1 MPPSS
6 LQQNGRDQ
14 WSTMGPLSIKSTF
27 TFHLSPGSHYSPRC
41 GWGWTFSV
49 EYGNEIF
56 AQDCTKLVAYFDY
69 AAPGGTDFLG
79 QSLTVSGA
87 ISGPSVV
94 HSLGDKVDIKMG
106 PSSAP
111 QIVKRTLGSCHLPLT
126 DAVITLAF
134 TVAFPFHETIFSPIN
149 PKAAFSSRASR
160 ALRDTI
166 ETGELIDTKFY
177 LFSRRLGEGQ
187 AYCPKALF
195 SSSRVILGASDY
207 IDVLLSGSA
216 FSESKEVDIDE
227 PVDIPTGEYSYDGD
241 SDLESDDGYD
251 DDARGSSNWR
261 SQSSGSIKT
270 RPRLGR
276 VCVLK
281 DIAYK
286 TFKAFLVYL
295 YTEDITFTSIKSKT
309 SLPSNSRLGCSPKS
323 MYRLADMINHE
334 PLKKLALANLQT
346 QLTKANI
353 CSELFSEFTS
363 WYPEVLNMEVR
374 FTLEHWSD
382 PVVQDNRK
390 AMFKRLVDGQF
401 PYAWSAFN
409 AIMEKMHPAP
419 VTAVPIS
426 PLVVPRRRGR
436 ESPLPVV
443 PLSVVPPRQRPRN
456 GVNISD
462 LGVPPYSS

>member
-1 MPPSS
+1 MPVSS
-6 LQQNGRDQ
+6 LQQKGRDQ

-41 GWGWTFSV
+41 GWGWMFSV

-69 AAPGGTDFLG
+69 AAPGGTDFWG
-79 QSLTVSGA
+79 PSLTVSGA
-87 ISGPSVV
+87 ISGLSVT
-94 HSLGDKVDIKMG
+94 HSLGERVDIKMG

-126 DAVITLAF
+126 DAAFTLEF

-149 PKAAFSSRASR
+149 SKAAFTTRASR

-207 IDVLLSGSA
+207 IDVLLGGSA

-227 PVDIPTGEYSYDGD
+227 PVDIQAGDYSYDAD

-251 DDARGSSNWR
+251 DDAHRSSNR
-261 SQSSGSIKT
+261 GSQSSASIKT

-286 TFKAFLVYL
+286 TFKALLVYL
-295 YTEDITFTSIKSKT
+295 YAEDIIFTSIKSKT
-309 SLPSNSRLGCSPKS
+309 SPPSNFGPGCSPKS

-346 QLTKANI
+346 QLTKENI

-363 WYPEVLNMEVR
+363 WYPEVLNMEVK
-374 FTLEHWSD
+374 FTLEHWTD

-390 AMFKRLVDGQF
+390 TMFKRLVDGQF
-401 PYAWSAFN
+401 PYAWPAFN
-409 AIMEKMHPAP
+409 AIMEKMHPALG
-419 VTAVPIS
+419 TAVSVS
-426 PLVVPRRRGR
+426 PLVVPRRRA
-436 ESPLPVV
+436 SPLPVV
-443 PLSVVPPRQRPRN
+443 PLSVVPPGQRRRN
-456 GVNISD
+456 VIHITD
-462 LGVPPYSS
+462 WGVPPYSS

>member
-1 MPPSS
+1 MSVSS
-6 LQQNGRDQ
+6 LQQKGRDQ
-14 WSTMGPLSIKSTF
+14 WSTMGPLSIS
-27 TFHLSPGSHYSPRC
+27 LSPGVALFAS
-41 GWGWTFSV
+41 FSV

-79 QSLTVSGA
+79 SSLTVSGA
-87 ISGPSVV
+87 ISGPPVA

-126 DAVITLAF
+126 DAVFTLEF
-134 TVAFPFHETIFSPIN
+134 T
-149 PKAAFSSRASR
+149 
-160 ALRDTI
+160 
-166 ETGELIDTKFY
+166 
-177 LFSRRLGEGQ
+177 

-207 IDVLLSGSA
+207 IDILLGGSA

-227 PVDIPTGEYSYDGD
+227 PVDIQAGDYSYDAD

-251 DDARGSSNWR
+251 DDARGSSNQR
-261 SQSSGSIKT
+261 SQSSTSIKT

-286 TFKAFLVYL
+286 TFKALL
-295 YTEDITFTSIKSKT
+295 A
-309 SLPSNSRLGCSPKS
+309 CSPKS

-346 QLTKANI
+346 QLTKRT
-353 CSELFSEFTS
+353 FFTS
-363 WYPEVLNMEVR
+363 WYPEVLNMEVK
-374 FTLEHWSD
+374 FTVGSTGQIQ
-382 PVVQDNRK
+382 VVQDNRK
-390 AMFKRLVDGQF
+390 TMFKRLVDG
-401 PYAWSAFN
+401 
-409 AIMEKMHPAP
+409 H
-419 VTAVPIS
+419 
-426 PLVVPRRRGR
+426 PLVVPRRR

-443 PLSVVPPRQRPRN
+443 PPGQRRRN
-456 GVNISD
+456 VIHISD
-462 LGVPPYSS
+462 WGVPPYLS

>member
-1 MPPSS
+1 MPTSS
-6 LQQNGRDQ
+6 LQQKGRDQ
-14 WSTMGPLSIKSTF
+14 WSTKGPLSIRSTF

-41 GWGWTFSV
+41 GWGWMFSV

-69 AAPGGTDFLG
+69 ASPGGTDFLG
-79 QSLTVSGA
+79 PSLTVSGA
-87 ISGPSVV
+87 ISGPSVA

-111 QIVKRTLGSCHLPLT
+111 QIVKRTVGSCHLPLA
-126 DAVITLAF
+126 DAVFTLEF
-134 TVAFPFHETIFSPIN
+134 TVTFPFHETIFSPIHA
-149 PKAAFSSRASR
+149 KAAFSSRASR

-207 IDVLLSGSA
+207 IDVLLGGSA

-227 PVDIPTGEYSYDGD
+227 PVDIQAGDYSYDAD

-251 DDARGSSNWR
+251 DDVRGRR
-261 SQSSGSIKT
+261 SQSSASIKT

-286 TFKAFLVYL
+286 TFKALLVYL

-309 SLPSNSRLGCSPKS
+309 SPPSNFGPGCSPKS

-346 QLTKANI
+346 QLTKENI

-363 WYPEVLNMEVR
+363 WYPEVLNIEVK
-374 FTLEHWSD
+374 FTLDHWSD

-401 PYAWSAFN
+401 PYAWPAFN
-409 AIMEKMHPAP
+409 AIMEKMRPASGT
-419 VTAVPIS
+419 VVPIS
-426 PLVVPRRRGR
+426 PLVVPRRR
-436 ESPLPVV
+436 ESPLPAA
-443 PLSVVPPRQRPRN
+443 PPGQRRRN
-456 GVNISD
+456 VIYISD
-462 LGVPPYSS
+462 WGVPPYSS